1 MACSPVSLRKIL
13 LFAFIIS
20 ILGFSVL
27 PAQADPFK
35 AEVKYAQVG
44 EVKLAYYTRGQG
56 EPLLMIMG
64 YAGSMSLWDPA
75 LVEELAKTNLL
86 IMFDNRGIGFSTDTK
101 ENHTTIPQMADD
113 AAGLIKALGY
123 KKVNVLAWSMGA
135 RIGQQLLIRHP
146 DLIGKG
152 ILCAPDPGG
161 SHSVH
166 MEPTV
171 AATFNNPKLTFLE
184 NVELLFTN
192 DAAGKQAAKDSLARI
207 HGAAVNGSAPND
219 FTVSQETKDRQIIAR
234 TKLWAADESN
244 YENLKN
250 IKVPVLVADGRDD
263 LIDRPENSKIIAG
276 QIPFAWLAF
285 YDGGHAFLYQ
295 QYKKFA
301 DTVRVFL
308 QK

>member
-1 MACSPVSLRKIL
+1 MAPTHFFRKIL
-13 LFAFIIS
+13 LLVLIS
-20 ILGFSVL
+20 SALGFFVM
-27 PAQADPFK
+27 PAQAAQFK
-35 AEVKYAQVG
+35 PEIKYAQVG
-44 EVKLAYYTRGQG
+44 EVKLAYYTRGKG
-56 EPLLMIMG
+56 EPMLMIMG

-86 IMFDNRGIGFSTDTK
+86 IMFDNRGIGLSTDSK

-113 AAGLIKALGY
+113 AAGLAKALGY

-146 DLIGKG
+146 DLISKA

-166 MEPTV
+166 MEPSV
-171 AATFNNPKLTFLE
+171 AATFNDPKLTFLE

-192 DAAGKQAAKDSLARI
+192 DAAGKQAAKESLTRI
-207 HGAAVNGSAPND
+207 HAAAKNGSAPND
-219 FTVSQETKDRQIIAR
+219 FNVPQETKDRQIIAR
-234 TKLWAADESN
+234 TKLWSADESN

-250 IKVPVLVADGRDD
+250 IKVPVLVADGRYDI
-263 LIDRPENSKIIAG
+263 IDRPENSKIIAS

-285 YDGGHAFLYQ
+285 FDGGHAFLSQ

-301 DTVRVFL
+301 DTVKVFL

>member
-1 MACSPVSLRKIL
+1 MISSHLFRKSVLI
-13 LFAFIIS
+13 AFVCA
-20 ILGFSVL
+20 ILGFGSFSV
-27 PAQADPFK
+27 QAAPFK

-44 EVKLAYYTRGQG
+44 DVKLAYYTRGKG

-86 IMFDNRGIGFSTDTK
+86 IMFDNRGIGYSTDTK

-113 AAGLIKALGY
+113 AAGLVKALGY

-146 DLIGKG
+146 ELISKG

-166 MEPTV
+166 MESSV

-184 NVELLFTN
+184 NVELLFTD

-207 HGAAVNGSAPND
+207 HAAAQNGTAPND
-219 FTVSQETKDRQIIAR
+219 FSIPQETKDRQIIAR
-234 TKLWAADESN
+234 TKLWTADESN

-250 IKVPVLVADGRDD
+250 INVPVLVADGRYD

-276 QIPFAWLAF
+276 QIPFSWLAY

-295 QYKKFA
+295 QYKKFSDA
-301 DTVRVFL
+301 VKVFL

>member
-1 MACSPVSLRKIL
+1 MSFRKSLFL
-13 LFAFIIS
+13 VFTFAF
-20 ILGFSVL
+20 LGVSSL
-27 PAQADPFK
+27 PAQAVPFK

-44 EVKLAYYTRGQG
+44 EVKLAYYTRGKG

-75 LVEELAKTNLL
+75 LIEELAKTNLL

-101 ENHTTIPQMADD
+101 ENQTSIPQMADD
-113 AAGLIKALGY
+113 AAGLVKALGY
-123 KKVNVLAWSMGA
+123 KKVNMLAWSMGA
-135 RIGQQLLIRHP
+135 RIGQQLMIRHP
-146 DLIGKG
+146 DLIKKG

-166 MEPTV
+166 MEPSV
-171 AATFNNPKLTFLE
+171 AATFNNPQLTFLE

-192 DAAGKQAAKDSLARI
+192 DPAGKQAAKDSLGRI
-207 HGAAVNGSAPND
+207 HAAAQNGSAPND
-219 FTVSQETKDRQIIAR
+219 FAVSQETKDRQISAR
-234 TKLWAADESN
+234 TKLWSADESN
-244 YENLKN
+244 YEDLKN
-250 IKVPVLVADGRDD
+250 IKIPVLVADGRDD
-263 LIDRPENSKIIAG
+263 LIDRPENSKIIAS

-301 DTVRVFL
+301 DTVKVFL
-308 QK
+308 EK